1 MKCALST
8 KQEELRPEPTE
19 IIKSVGLDE
28 ISLAQLLRLLSNV
41 SEKNSKDI
49 LPLWEKP
56 FLTLSEA
63 AAYTNVGMH
72 KLCELADDE
81 DCDFIMWVGRKRIF
95 KRERLEEY
103 LMKAYSI

>member
-1 MKCALST
+1 MKNTLST
-8 KQEELRPEPTE
+8 KQNELHPEPIE
-19 IIKSVGLDE
+19 LVKSVGPEE
-28 ISLAQLLRLLSNV
+28 ISLAQLIRLLSSG
-41 SEKNSKDI
+41 SEKNLEEN

-81 DCDFIMWVGRKRIF
+81 DCDFIMWVGRKRLF
-95 KRERLEEY
+95 KRERLEQY